1 MHTVSASCAF
11 AAPWGAR
18 GWVTECDVPVH
29 WVEYPGPESAVP
41 IVFVHGLGGSHL
53 NWSLIAGALASD
65 RRAVALDLRGF
76 GLTPGNRHNASV
88 FANTDLLDR
97 FLRTVVGRPAILVGN
112 SMGGLVSIVQAAR
125 HPETV
130 AGLVLV
136 DPALPS
142 PRRRLPDR
150 GVTFQFAAYA
160 VPALG
165 ESYMRRLNA
174 TMTPEQHVQRMIRLC
189 FADVS
194 RADPQLLDASAA
206 LVRERQ
212 RVEHKEAAFLAAA
225 RSLMR
230 MLVRPDQ
237 YRAMMRSIDVPV
249 LLMSGDMDRLV
260 PIEAAR
266 HAAVLNPHWDALFLP
281 GVGHTPQLEV
291 PDLTVD
297 AIAEWLARI
306 PAGASR

>member
-1 MHTVSASCAF
+1 
-11 AAPWGAR
+11 
-18 GWVTECDVPVH
+18 
-29 WVEYPGPESAVP
+29 
-41 IVFVHGLGGSHL
+41 
-53 NWSLIAGALASD
+53 
-65 RRAVALDLRGF
+65 
-76 GLTPGNRHNASV
+76 
-88 FANTDLLDR
+88 
-97 FLRTVVGRPAILVGN
+97 
-112 SMGGLVSIVQAAR
+112 
-125 HPETV
+125 
-130 AGLVLV
+130 
-136 DPALPS
+136 
-142 PRRRLPDR
+142 
-150 GVTFQFAAYA
+150 
-160 VPALG
+160 
-165 ESYMRRLNA
+165 MRRLNA